1 VSDITPLNVQRDSIR
16 WLPILKFLAVLALFL
31 FFFISFLLRHVYNYD
46 FWWHLATGKYIMETK
61 SLPQSDPFS
70 YTTHE
75 SPTDRKSLILRGYW
89 LAQVIFYQVFR
100 LWDLMGIIV
109 LRSILLL
116 LFLFFVFL
124 TIRKQGSSDFLALI
138 LTAGVFVFSKGYMGE
153 RPQLFT
159 FLFFSVIFYL
169 LEDFRVNRSRKIF
182 FIPALMLFL
191 SNMHPGYIV
200 CILLISLY
208 LAGQGILAIY
218 KKDSAEGQVKTLFG
232 VWLLTII
239 VSLFNPNGLLAFT
252 EVFAL
257 GKHNRGIVEFMPTFY
272 LYANKLKP
280 LDYSYLI
287 FLSFSL
293 CTLRYFRKITPVQIL
308 VLTIF
313 IIMSFIA
320 IRYVI
325 FYMCVAAPIIAGII
339 MNIKDKKT
347 LKRPFEILKAKE
359 GLLYLI
365 TCIAGV
371 ALVFQA
377 IPALARYEFTSDTS
391 FSAPKDA
398 ADFIEKQAISGNMFN
413 EYGYGGYL
421 MWRLY
426 PKKKVFIDGRTLE
439 PDVYED
445 YNIIASASTDNNR
458 SWEDILRQYN
468 VTYVITPP
476 LLSRGEM
483 YPIVDA
489 LLEKVDWALIYSDHL
504 SLVFLKNNAE
514 NISIIRAYSKDK
526 MEGFNTIIFQASAG
540 AMKNKANP
548 YYMITL
554 GKVFYKTGKM
564 SDAQKAFEMAY
575 QRDPKNPII
584 TEWLRKVRS
593 DK

>member
-1 VSDITPLNVQRDSIR
+1 
-16 WLPILKFLAVLALFL
+16 
-31 FFFISFLLRHVYNYD
+31 
-46 FWWHLATGKYIMETK
+46 
-61 SLPQSDPFS
+61 
-70 YTTHE
+70 
-75 SPTDRKSLILRGYW
+75 
-89 LAQVIFYQVFR
+89 
-100 LWDLMGIIV
+100 
-109 LRSILLL
+109 
-116 LFLFFVFL
+116 
-124 TIRKQGSSDFLALI
+124 
-138 LTAGVFVFSKGYMGE
+138 
-153 RPQLFT
+153 
-159 FLFFSVIFYL
+159 
-169 LEDFRVNRSRKIF
+169 
-182 FIPALMLFL
+182 
-191 SNMHPGYIV
+191 
-200 CILLISLY
+200 
-208 LAGQGILAIY
+208 
-218 KKDSAEGQVKTLFG
+218 
-232 VWLLTII
+232 
-239 VSLFNPNGLLAFT
+239 
-252 EVFAL
+252 
-257 GKHNRGIVEFMPTFY
+257 
-272 LYANKLKP
+272 
-280 LDYSYLI
+280 
-287 FLSFSL
+287 
-293 CTLRYFRKITPVQIL
+293 
-308 VLTIF
+308 
-313 IIMSFIA
+313 
-320 IRYVI
+320 
-325 FYMCVAAPIIAGII
+325 MCVAAPIIAGII